1 MGRNKVFPHSR
12 WRQISMVLRTCLGVG
27 FWNQNKNKRETKLK
41 PKMKIGDQKYNL
53 ALKLSEL

>member
-12 WRQISMVLRTCLGVG
+12 WRQISMVLRICLGVG
-27 FWNQNKNKRETKLK
+27 FWNQKKKRETKLE
-41 PKMKIGDQKYNL
+41 PKMKIWDQKYNL